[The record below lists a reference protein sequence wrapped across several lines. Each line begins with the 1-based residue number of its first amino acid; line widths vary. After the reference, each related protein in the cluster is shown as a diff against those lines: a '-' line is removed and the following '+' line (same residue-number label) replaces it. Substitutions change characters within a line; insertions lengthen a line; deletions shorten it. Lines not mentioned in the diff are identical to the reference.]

1 MPNLASDWHYEPS
14 NDGLDLLEGPLVQQF
29 QPCAEPE
36 HFDPLPR
43 HASVEDV
50 KDGSSLASDG
60 RFIKQYT
67 GFATRILGS
76 CATMF
81 EEMEKTEQKNNNNQ
95 WAPFQNKNDWD
106 LAHFLMKNMGQT
118 KINEFLK
125 LSLVCESGVSF
136 SSTCAFLKYVDSLQ
150 TGLAWTCEMIDVVG
164 DAVTE
169 DGSWRWEQVKLWH
182 RVLVK
187 CVMELIGN
195 LAFWDAMAYSPE
207 HAYTDSKGTN
217 HIYDEMWT
225 ADWWWDVQ
233 VSAYL

>member
-1 MPNLASDWHYEPS
+1 MATHHCDYCLKTISTLAGVKRHISQLAACQQQWKQVLEGTASTASVDKDHQLDDGQLEYMPNLASDWHYEPS

-125 LSLVCESGVSF
+125 LSLVCIG
-136 SSTCAFLKYVDSLQ
+136 TLTTL
-150 TGLAWTCEMIDVVG
+150 
-164 DAVTE
+164 E
-169 DGSWRWEQVKLWH
+169 DND
-182 RVLVK
+182 
-187 CVMELIGN
+187 ITI
-195 LAFWDAMAYSPE
+195 A
-207 HAYTDSKGTN
+207 
-217 HIYDEMWT
+217 
-225 ADWWWDVQ
+225 
-233 VSAYL
+233 